1 MSEKKEIEIKRI
13 ATPQGDIPTV
23 DSVMEALNI
32 IVNRINTLSKN
43 FSDKMKYSGASI
55 EASGYIEQN
64 LIETNQKISELKK
77 NLTDNSDKIEQIS
90 KNVVELDTVVKD
102 LEKMTKNILSADL
115 TPQSKSYQEVLEL
128 KNMTKSLKENITE
141 LQKSLGEGYIELN
154 MLYWEHNYAT
164 IEENLNNIAA
174 YEPEKMRIL
183 GFFKILNLSK
193 PVIDINT
200 KILLYGPNGVGK
212 SSLIRAIAKDQRIK
226 IIELNLPLIL
236 SLKPSRQVENLNKLF
251 HYLRYKEGFKPCVL
265 LLDNFDL
272 IHRIQDDSA
281 YLPFIETLIVEIG
294 RIYLTKEKI
303 LVIAI
308 LNNIEYLDKRFLE
321 QFNEKIELKLPD
333 QLSRSLILRKF
344 LNEVNL
350 ETDIDL
356 DELSSKLAEPDLTE
370 GFSGNDLR
378 ELFNIAKL
386 QVFTEG
392 RALLNGR
399 DLENA
404 IQVMKK
410 RKAFQKI
417 SEERSVIQKGAESKG
432 TIQHLEEE
440 LATVKILLTSST
452 RMLKHALRLALTDNY
467 NFINRLYNHY
477 EATKKPFTMDEIAQ
491 VTGMPEENVLKMV
504 NKMPYRLLFP
514 KMGEQY
520 YLSFDKT
527 ILEEILAEM
536 ALAI

>member
-1 MSEKKEIEIKRI
+1 LSEKKEIEIKRI

-90 KNVVELDTVVKD
+90 
-102 LEKMTKNILSADL
+102 ADL

-164 IEENLNNIAA
+164 IEENLNNFAA

-193 PVIDINT
+193 PVIDNNT

-265 LLDNFDL
+265 LLDNFEL

-356 DELSSKLAEPDLTE
+356 DELSSKLAEPDFTE

-410 RKAFQKI
+410 RKAFQKV